1 MWPLQGSSNQTRT
14 HPKKKPQKP
23 SICSMESFRLR
34 VSNKSPKWN
43 EPLQYA
49 LLEGLFRVCVFHSAS
64 KQTQMICSRW
74 NLFVIKFLSQTA
86 RLFFFFPP
94 PPSLWIWWFKRSI
107 NIRAEA
113 VVLFSC
119 LFYLLYLVSFARAV
133 SETPRALRLCRTSLW
148 LVETS
153 LQIVLLTSVI
163 LRARRVQ
170 R

>member
-14 HPKKKPQKP
+14 HPKKNPQKP

-86 RLFFFFPP
+86 RLFFFF
-94 PPSLWIWWFKRSI
+94 SLPLPLSGSGDSSGQLISPLKQSY
-107 NIRAEA
+107 
-113 VVLFSC
+113 C
-119 LFYLLYLVSFARAV
+119 LVAFFTCCILYLLRGLYQ
-133 SETPRALRLCRTSLW
+133 RLPGPYDF
-148 LVETS
+148 VE
-153 LQIVLLTSVI
+153 QV
-163 LRARRVQ
+163 RGW
-170 R
+170 

>member
-1 MWPLQGSSNQTRT
+1 MCPVTTSVTASRILKSDT
-14 HPKKKPQKP
+14 HAPKKPPQKP

-86 RLFFFFPP
+86 RLFFFF
-94 PPSLWIWWFKRSI
+94 SLPLPLSGSGDSSGQLISALKQSYCLVAFLLVVSCI
-107 NIRAEA
+107 FCAGCIRD
-113 VVLFSC
+113 S
-119 LFYLLYLVSFARAV
+119 
-133 SETPRALRLCRTSLW
+133 PG
-148 LVETS
+148 
-153 LQIVLLTSVI
+153 LTT
-163 LRARRVQ
+163 L
-170 R
+170 